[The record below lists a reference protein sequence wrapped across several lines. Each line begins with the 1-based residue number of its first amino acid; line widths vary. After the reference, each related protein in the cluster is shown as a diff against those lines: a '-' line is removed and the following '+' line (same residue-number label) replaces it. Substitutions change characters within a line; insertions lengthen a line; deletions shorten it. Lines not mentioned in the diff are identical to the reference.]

1 MEIELVRGA
10 SHTFDK
16 EAFLSGKQTPVY
28 FGSAINN
35 FGVQSMLDALCELS
49 PPPLARQT
57 ESRVVE
63 PEEAKFTGFVFK
75 IQANMDPRHRDRI
88 AFVRV
93 CSGKFDRG
101 MKLLHVSAGKTV
113 AINNAITFMAQDRNT
128 TEEAYAGDIIGVPN
142 HGTIRLG

>member
-1 MEIELVRGA
+1 RILGSQADELRVEIELVRGA

-57 ESRVVE
+57 ESRVVV
-63 PEEAKFTGFVFK
+63 PEEAK
-75 IQANMDPRHRDRI
+75 
-88 AFVRV
+88 
-93 CSGKFDRG
+93 
-101 MKLLHVSAGKTV
+101 
-113 AINNAITFMAQDRNT
+113 
-128 TEEAYAGDIIGVPN
+128 
-142 HGTIRLG
+142 